1 MAVNYQKVVIRVGLL
16 SWQKLFLP
24 EQFPV
29 ENGKNHGKT
38 GKNSTVHILFHHFNI
53 LILVAASFLASFRPV
68 LDLNCN

>member
-1 MAVNYQKVVIRVGLL
+1 MAKTVLART
-16 SWQKLFLP
+16 
-24 EQFPV
+24 V